1 MIQLCF
7 RFSLFEHSWLLTAS
21 NVTPN
26 RVSPSGGD
34 WRSPSHY
41 PKNWLVP
48 LCPHQTPEDRYR
60 IKFRKDY
67 ESFRNKLIVLVFALL
82 FFFKK
87 KKTLWPLFMDSVK
100 LSKNW
105 PCWSHIDLGLIA
117 CSRNRGLQLYLKETP
132 TQVFSCELCEIF
144 KNTFFMEHLQTT
156 ASRNRMKN
164 ASPTGYFKVHHTMMS
179 FLLFH
184 PLCQEIRIFIQA

>member
-1 MIQLCF
+1 MSHRTGFPLVEGTGDPPPTTRKIDLSPYVPTKPLNTDTELNSERITKALGISWLFSFLLCF
-7 RFSLFEHSWLLTAS
+7 
-21 NVTPN
+21 
-26 RVSPSGGD
+26 
-34 WRSPSHY
+34 
-41 PKNWLVP
+41 
-48 LCPHQTPEDRYR
+48 
-60 IKFRKDY
+60 
-67 ESFRNKLIVLVFALL
+67 
-82 FFFKK
+82 FFLK

-184 PLCQEIRIFIQA
+184 LLCQEIQIFIQA